1 MGFDSSANLIEGLRN
16 GEIDALVAQNPTKMG
31 YEAVRVLVEHLRGK
45 TVPPRL
51 DSGVKLVGAE
61 DLNDPEVKKFLGL

>member
-1 MGFDSSANLIEGLRN
+1 
-16 GEIDALVAQNPTKMG
+16 MG

-45 TVPPRL
+45 TVQPRL